1 MNTTTR
7 VRSKTGAAIAAALL
21 LAACSSDSEKAK
33 PGADDVPNVPGTAT
47 VYVFNTGQPTF
58 KIGKNSVYDFQREIV
73 RVSESRYAIVLIYGG
88 RHAFSCAGMP
98 GVAPVVFDAYPGQTY
113 YFQTYQGSGG
123 TQQICSFLP
132 PDSGQKLLAKMQ
144 NR

>member
-1 MNTTTR
+1 MTSRTR
-7 VRSKTGAAIAAALL
+7 GRCKTGAAIFAALL
-21 LAACSSDSEKAK
+21 LAACSSESEKAK
-33 PGADDVPNVPGTAT
+33 TAADEVPNVPGTAT
-47 VYVFNTGQPTF
+47 VYVFNTGKPTF
-58 KIGKNSVYDFQREIV
+58 TIGQNTVYDYQRAIV
-73 RVSESRYAIVLIYGG
+73 TVSESRYAIVLIYGG
-88 RHAFSCAGMP
+88 RHVFTCAGMP

-132 PDSGQKLLAKMQ
+132 PDSGQRLLAKMQ

>member
-1 MNTTTR
+1 M
-7 VRSKTGAAIAAALL
+7 KTGAAVLAALL
-21 LAACSSDSEKAK
+21 LAACSSESETAKKVDSEI
-33 PGADDVPNVPGTAT
+33 PNVPGTAT

-58 KIGKNSVYDFQREIV
+58 KIGQNTVYDYQRALV
-73 RVSESRYAIVLIYGG
+73 SVSESRYAIVLIYGG
-88 RHAFSCAGMP
+88 RHIFSCAGMA
-98 GVAPVVFDAYPGQTY
+98 GIAPVVFDAYPGQTY

-132 PDSGQKLLAKMQ
+132 PDAGQRLLVKMQ